1 MRIADLYADNRPI
14 FSFEFFPPHSVEAAA
29 ELLETIRDLSRL
41 GPDFVSVTC
50 PIVKERRPL
59 TFGLIARIKHEVD
72 IEAMAHLVT
81 TGYSRKEA
89 RGVLEGL
96 RIGGVENVLAL
107 RGDPP
112 PDIDTAGPQEFPHA
126 SDLASF
132 AHELGLCVG
141 GAAHP
146 EKHPDSPDWESEI
159 RHAQIK
165 VEAGCEFLVTQL
177 FFDNADYFRYIE
189 RMRDVG
195 ISVPI
200 IPGIMPITSLK
211 GIQRIAKMNG
221 NRIPEDLLRELEG
234 ARDDSA
240 AVHQIGVRHATSQC
254 VELIQKGA
262 AGIHFYTL
270 NRSAATRQT
279 LIMLREKLSL

>member
-14 FSFEFFPPHSVEAAA
+14 FSFEFFPPHSVKAAA

-41 GPDFVSVTC
+41 SPDFVSVTC

-107 RGDPP
+107 RGDSPL
-112 PDIDTAGPQEFPHA
+112 DVDTAEPQEFPHA

-146 EKHPDSPDWESEI
+146 EMHPDSPDWDSEI
-159 RHAQIK
+159 RHARIK

-177 FFDNADYFRYIE
+177 FFDNTDYFRYVE
-189 RMRDVG
+189 RMRDAG

-211 GIQRIAKMNG
+211 GIQRIAELNG
-221 NRIPEDLLRELEG
+221 NRIPEDLLRELE
-234 ARDDSA
+234 AVRDDSA
-240 AVHQIGVRHATSQC
+240 AVHRLGVRHATSQC
-254 VELIQKGA
+254 VELLQKGA

-270 NRSAATRQT
+270 NRSPATRQI
-279 LIMLREKLSL
+279 LDKLGVKLGA

>member
-1 MRIADLYADNRPI
+1 MRIADLYAGSRPI
-14 FSFEFFPPHSVEAAA
+14 FSFEFFPPHSEKAAA

-59 TFGLIARIKHEVD
+59 TFGLIARIKREVD

-81 TGYSRKEA
+81 MGYSRREV

-112 PDIDTAGPQEFPHA
+112 PDLEFPGPPEFPHA

-132 AHELGLCVG
+132 ARELGLCVG

-146 EKHPDSPDWESEI
+146 EKHPDSPDWDSEI
-159 RHAQIK
+159 RHARIK

-177 FFDNADYFRYIE
+177 FFDNTDYFRYVE
-189 RMRDVG
+189 RMRDAG
-195 ISVPI
+195 ITLAIV
-200 IPGIMPITSLK
+200 PGIMPITSLT
-211 GIQRIAKMNG
+211 GIQRIAEVNG
-221 NRIPEDLLRELEG
+221 NRIPKDLKMEI
-234 ARDDSA
+234 D
-240 AVHQIGVRHATSQC
+240 
-254 VELIQKGA
+254 A
-262 AGIHFYTL
+262 AGDIV
-270 NRSAATRQT
+270 APG
-279 LIMLREKLSL
+279 

>member
-1 MRIADLYADNRPI
+1 MRISDLYAGNRPI
-14 FSFEFFPPHSVEAAA
+14 FSFEFFPPHSVKAAA
-29 ELLETIRDLSRL
+29 ELLETVRDLSRL

-59 TFGLIARIKHEVD
+59 TFGLIARIKRDVD
-72 IEAMAHLVT
+72 IEAMAHIVT
-81 TGYSRKEA
+81 MGYSREEV

-96 RIGGVENVLAL
+96 RIGGVENVLVL

-112 PDIDTAGPQEFPHA
+112 AGVDDPGPQEFPHA

-132 AHELGLCVG
+132 AREIGLCVG

-146 EKHPDSPDWESEI
+146 EKHPDSPDWDSEI
-159 RHAQIK
+159 RHVHTKI
-165 VEAGCEFLVTQL
+165 EAGCEFLITQL
-177 FFDNADYFRYIE
+177 FFDNSDYFRYVE
-189 RMRDVG
+189 RMRDAG
-195 ISVPI
+195 ISTPI

-211 GIQRIAKMNG
+211 GIQRIADING
-221 NRIPEDLLRELEG
+221 NRIPDDLMEELQSVRE
-234 ARDDSA
+234 DSA
-240 AVHQIGVRHATSQC
+240 AVHRIGVRHATSQC

-279 LIMLREKLSL
+279 LITLREELSL